1 MINDDVMF
9 RTAASNVVIALPA
22 LRYTPT
28 HPNVPHHDIVGID
41 IDGSHDAYA
50 ITRGRL
56 TGNGDVGKIDVDV
69 VLDGD
74 VSRYTEDHDTGPF
87 CFKGGT
93 QAPFAPIVQIGNS
106 HHFPPASTLCKHA
119 ATPRT
124 GKSRDDAFRQPW
136 WMWRDLSLCPD
147 NQA

>member
-41 IDGSHDAYA
+41 IDSPHDAYA

-74 VSRYTEDHDTGPF
+74 VSRHTEDHDTGTF
-87 CFKGGT
+87 SFKGGT
-93 QAPFAPIVQIGNS
+93 QAPFAPIVQIGDS
-106 HHFPPASTLCKHA
+106 HHFSPASA
-119 ATPRT
+119 
-124 GKSRDDAFRQPW
+124 
-136 WMWRDLSLCPD
+136 
-147 NQA
+147 